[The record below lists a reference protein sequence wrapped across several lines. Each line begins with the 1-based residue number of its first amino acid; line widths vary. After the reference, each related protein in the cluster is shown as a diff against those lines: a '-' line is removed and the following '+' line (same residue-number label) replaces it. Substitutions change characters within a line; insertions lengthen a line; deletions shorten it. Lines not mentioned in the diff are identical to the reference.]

1 MRFEGTLVQWNED
14 RGFGFVQPAQ
24 GGQNLFVHVS
34 AFPRG
39 GRRPQLNERLSFE
52 VAPGQNGKKQ
62 AVAVQRPETAAG
74 APSCRSEHSERPA
87 RSQQRSNSST
97 GGFGRLVA
105 LLLVCALL
113 GAGYWKYD
121 QTRQQ
126 QARAAA
132 AAAAMAQ
139 QPGIGAAPRS
149 LSALAAPVA
158 SAYRCDGR
166 QHCSQMT
173 SCAEAKFFLKNCPDP
188 RMDGNNDGVPCEQQ
202 WCTGPLGN

>member
-24 GGQNLFVHVS
+24 GGPNLFVHVS
-34 AFPRG
+34 AFPRD

-62 AVAVQRPETAAG
+62 AVAIQRPEAAG
-74 APSCRSEHSERPA
+74 TPSRRPERAKRSP
-87 RSQQRSNSST
+87 QRSIPST

-132 AAAAMAQ
+132 GDAAMAQ
-139 QPGIGAAPRS
+139 QPGAGAAPRS
-149 LSALAAPVA
+149 LSAPAAPVA

-173 SCAEAKFFLKNCPDP
+173 SCAEARFFLKNCPDP